1 MVPAGLNFERGA
13 FCTVYAMNVKQTV
26 HVRELIRQEL
36 TVRDALEKVCVAYA
50 HKAAWMSGG
59 GKICSKTSRSA
70 SKFSRI
76 LQRNT
81 TTTSPG
87 PADHLVVRAFFLHI
101 LSHFFP
107 CTITFFCL
115 WYFFNFGSHVLS
127 FFFVCDLSPLR
138 RHLIFHR

>member
-59 GKICSKTSRSA
+59 GKICSKTTRSA

-81 TTTSPG
+81 TTKHPG
-87 PADHLVVRAFFLHI
+87 PADYLVHWHFFNTYYRILFHV
-101 LSHFFP
+101 LSHFFV
-107 CTITFFCL
+107 CGISLISAVMSYRFFLCVTCPPSE
-115 WYFFNFGSHVLS
+115 GT
-127 FFFVCDLSPLR
+127 
-138 RHLIFHR
+138 